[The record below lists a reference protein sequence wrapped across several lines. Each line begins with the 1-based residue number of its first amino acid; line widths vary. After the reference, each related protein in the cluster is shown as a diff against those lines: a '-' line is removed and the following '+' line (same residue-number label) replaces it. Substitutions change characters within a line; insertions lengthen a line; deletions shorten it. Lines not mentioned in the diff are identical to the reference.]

1 MGQRT
6 GTLVSYID
14 DKGQKHN
21 KVYYNQWG
29 IGRVQLNA
37 IMGGFLSQ
45 IGKEGLDLA
54 GLNHMSLEM
63 AEDNISEMDFT
74 DIEQVAHILRQM
86 DNNNGGVVIFFDER
100 EKNGNGKIGF
110 VLGYEEC
117 EHYDEEK
124 QEFIEDEK
132 PFSRF
137 VPFDEWAKKVGNP
150 FVDEDYKAMFRAFCK
165 HFGFTI
171 INDNVQK
178 GGQQWD

>member
-37 IMGGFLSQ
+37 IMGCFLSQ
-45 IGKEGLDLA
+45 IGKEGLDLKGSNSMVLCDA
-54 GLNHMSLEM
+54 AVDLNN
-63 AEDNISEMDFT
+63 ADFT
-74 DIEQVAHILRQM
+74 DIRQVANILRQM
-86 DNNNGGVVIFFDER
+86 DNNNGGVVVFFDER

-117 EHYDEEK
+117 ERYDEVK
-124 QEFIEDEK
+124 QEYVDIEE

-137 VPFDEWAKKVGNP
+137 VPFDEWADKVGNP
-150 FVDEDYKAMFRAFCK
+150 FVDDAYKRMFRAFCE

-171 INDNVQK
+171 INDK
-178 GGQQWD
+178 